1 MKKIILI
8 LVIGFISVAAFSQ
21 RYAYVDTE
29 YILQNIPEYADA
41 QDILD
46 QLAKRWQTDI
56 EKEYNEIDRLYKK
69 YQAESSLLPDDL
81 RTKREEEI
89 ILKEK
94 AIKKLQNEKF
104 GNGGELFQK
113 RIDLIQPIQEK
124 IFRIIENISKTRNL
138 DFVFDMAGGVTILY
152 ANPNLDISDE
162 VLGEMGTLLNSQ
174 R

>member
-1 MKKIILI
+1 MKKLI
-8 LVIGFISVAAFSQ
+8 LLFLVGFISIASFSQ

-56 EKEYNEIDRLYKK
+56 EKEYSEIDRLYKK
-69 YQAESSLLPDDL
+69 YQTEASLLPDDL

-89 ILKEK
+89 IIKEK
-94 AIKKLQNEKF
+94 AIKKLQNDKF

-138 DFVFDMAGGVTILY
+138 DFVFDLAGGVTILY

-162 VLGEMGTLLNSQ
+162 ILAEMGTLVNSN
-174 R
+174 

>member
-1 MKKIILI
+1 MKK
-8 LVIGFISVAAFSQ
+8 LVLLLVVGFISIASFSQ

-69 YQAESSLLPDDL
+69 YQTEASLLPDDL
-81 RTKREEEI
+81 RAKREEEI

-94 AIKKLQNEKF
+94 AIKKLQNDKL

-124 IFRIIENISKTRNL
+124 IFSIIENISKTRNL

-152 ANPNLDISDE
+152 ANPSLDISDD
-162 VLGEMGTLLNSQ
+162 VLAEMGTLVNTK
-174 R
+174 

>member
-1 MKKIILI
+1 MKK
-8 LVIGFISVAAFSQ
+8 LVLLFLVGFISIASFSQ

-56 EKEYNEIDRLYKK
+56 EKEYSEVDRLYKK
-69 YQAESSLLPDDL
+69 YQTEASLLPDDL

-89 ILKEK
+89 IIKEK
-94 AIKKLQNEKF
+94 AIKKLQNDKF

-138 DFVFDMAGGVTILY
+138 DFVFDLAGGVTILY

-162 VLGEMGTLLNSQ
+162 ILAEMGTLVNSN
-174 R
+174 

>member
-1 MKKIILI
+1 MKK
-8 LVIGFISVAAFSQ
+8 LVLLFLVGFISIASFSQ

-56 EKEYNEIDRLYKK
+56 EKEYSEIDRLYKK
-69 YQAESSLLPDDL
+69 YQTEASLLPDDL

-89 ILKEK
+89 IIKEK
-94 AIKKLQNEKF
+94 AIKKLQNDKF

-138 DFVFDMAGGVTILY
+138 DFVFDLAGGVTILY

-162 VLGEMGTLLNSQ
+162 ILAEMGTLVNSN
-174 R
+174 